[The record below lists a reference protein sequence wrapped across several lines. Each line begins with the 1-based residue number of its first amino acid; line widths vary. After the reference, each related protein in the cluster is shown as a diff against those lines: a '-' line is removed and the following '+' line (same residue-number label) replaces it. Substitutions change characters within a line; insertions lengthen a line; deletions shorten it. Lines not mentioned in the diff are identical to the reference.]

1 MSKSSNNNFNQYN
14 EDGNLKS
21 KKEEKYL
28 YLDCIINL
36 FNKFATCVKI
46 YQKEKIRQDEFLL
59 FEKEI
64 NTTIQIIK
72 DFYNNENNNDMPY
85 KTKYRLL
92 ELVKKSENNWEISI
106 FEKYKNE
113 LFSNILEE
121 KFDSNKNIK
130 DYEIFNSKEIKKHHN
145 TISNFDKNKDTIK
158 SNRQYKSVSPVNNNN
173 YMNYNTISGRKRKR
187 SSSNNSNYFQKV
199 SKVLPDLTKKFEYN
213 LNSFKNH
220 IIKYKSND
228 NFKKWDEIDNLF
240 LNKKIKKLELFK
252 SLIEAC
258 KLFIS
263 NDKDIYYVDI
273 YIKIIFEYYYNYLR
287 TNDFN
292 EIINALLEELS
303 HLSDEK
309 LQKEDNQFLNNIL
322 TIIIYHFLQNKYIT
336 MNTFNYFCK
345 GYYNKEIKKNIFN
358 ILYCVCSYNKDNK
371 KMYLK
376 ELMNTKFAN
385 INRNYYKN
393 INYQ

>member
-1 MSKSSNNNFNQYN
+1 
-14 EDGNLKS
+14 
-21 KKEEKYL
+21 
-28 YLDCIINL
+28 
-36 FNKFATCVKI
+36 
-46 YQKEKIRQDEFLL
+46 
-59 FEKEI
+59 
-64 NTTIQIIK
+64 
-72 DFYNNENNNDMPY
+72 
-85 KTKYRLL
+85 
-92 ELVKKSENNWEISI
+92 
-106 FEKYKNE
+106 
-113 LFSNILEE
+113 
-121 KFDSNKNIK
+121 
-130 DYEIFNSKEIKKHHN
+130 
-145 TISNFDKNKDTIK
+145 
-158 SNRQYKSVSPVNNNN
+158 
-173 YMNYNTISGRKRKR
+173 MNYNTISGRKRKR

-345 GYYNKEIKKNIFN
+345 GYYNKDIKKNIFN